1 MSATTKRRVIRL
13 SQPAASAALAALT
26 AIVLLAACAAGQD
39 ETAPAS
45 PPSAKADETAPPP
58 EAEKDEAA
66 KQGDEEEEEPVHVEN
81 ADLMQYDPEKA
92 LYFLTGNVHFRH
104 KDAHLYCDEAQYDEE
119 NDTARA
125 VGHLKLVTPDTTVTG
140 DLITAD
146 FDEEVADITSNVR
159 LVTQRKKKANEED
172 EKGAAEGEA
181 AETVEPA
188 EQDAGAKEE
197 EGRPKK
203 LDEYREKLTTVTCEK
218 IRYWY
223 EEKRAV
229 ATGNIVAVQ
238 EDKTCYA
245 DEGTYLEEED
255 TLTLTGSPVRVVM
268 ENGNRFETNKVT
280 VDVEGD
286 RIWTE
291 GPFSGIF
298 KREKK
303 EEQPPPAPTEG
314 QPVGAPEAPPETPPA
329 PE

>member
-1 MSATTKRRVIRL
+1 MARITVRKAMS
-13 SQPAASAALAALT
+13 SPAWPVLVALAALAAALT
-26 AIVLLAACAAGQD
+26 LAPLVLGQD
-39 ETAPAS
+39 QAPT
-45 PPSAKADETAPPP
+45 PPSAKADDAAPPP
-58 EAEKDEAA
+58 EATDESEQAEEKAA
-66 KQGDEEEEEPVHVEN
+66 EEEEEPVHVEN
-81 ADLMQYDPEKA
+81 ADHMRYDAEKG

-104 KDAHLYCDEAQYDEE
+104 KDGQLYCDEAQYDEE

-146 FDEEVADITSNVR
+146 FDEEIADITGNVR
-159 LVTQRKKKANEED
+159 LITQRKKKTED
-172 EKGAAEGEA
+172 EKQEGAEKAEG
-181 AETVEPA
+181 AEPKPE
-188 EQDAGAKEE
+188 DAGAE
-197 EGRPKK
+197 EGDEKPKK

-223 EEKRAV
+223 EEKRAL

-245 DEGTYLEEED
+245 DEGTYLEEEEM
-255 TLTLTGSPVRVVM
+255 LTLVGSPVRVVM
-268 ENGNRFETNKVT
+268 ENGNRFQANQVK
-280 VDVEGD
+280 VDVASD

-291 GPFSGIF
+291 GGPFSGFF

-303 EEQPPPAPTEG
+303 KEEEGEGEPAAPAAEEQPAGETE
-314 QPVGAPEAPPETPPA
+314 ASPA